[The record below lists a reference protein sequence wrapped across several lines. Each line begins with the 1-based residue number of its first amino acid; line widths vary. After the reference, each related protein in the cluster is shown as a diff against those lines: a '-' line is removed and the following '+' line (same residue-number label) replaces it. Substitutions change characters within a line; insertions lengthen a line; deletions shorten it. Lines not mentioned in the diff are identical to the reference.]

1 MKIVYKIADQK
12 HRRTKYVA
20 SFIIVV
26 ICRNI
31 LAIET
36 AKVKIIFVIRI
47 FLVEKSYK
55 NEKTIE
61 NANGLDRKRSH
72 LSVYGELCTFVTSKF
87 HFITFQQ
94 K

>member
-36 AKVKIIFVIRI
+36 AKVKIIIVIRI
-47 FLVEKSYK
+47 FLEEKSYK
-55 NEKTIE
+55 KQE
-61 NANGLDRKRSH
+61 NDRKCKS
-72 LSVYGELCTFVTSKF
+72 GG
-87 HFITFQQ
+87 
-94 K
+94 